1 MSSRRIPIS
10 SNQRNQPPAQSTT
23 TPFRSSLDLVFSFSR
38 SAGFFGENLPSGP
51 SFVDEQRY
59 RPPNYDGNLDDEGE
73 DDSLRAGSHERE
85 TTGGTTSEYEE
96 SYVQDDEEPDAEEE
110 ETRWAPDED
119 VQSQAAD
126 SRGNQPESTS
136 QSSAAATGAGQEQ
149 LPRNAKRFNNPYAQ
163 HQAQQVVPRSI
174 LSSPT
179 PSFSSNSVASSP
191 PSQFLS
197 RLPPP
202 QASAKSPPSAP
213 PHAKFDSDERTT
225 LLPTAKPSRPSPDA
239 LSKPRRPSNDRKPSY
254 GSLTAAA
261 LERRGEEDG
270 TGGMFQR
277 RQRRASTFSKEAWK
291 AAIEEHRGESTWFQS
306 LFNTVNVLVG
316 VGLLAEPLAFAYG
329 GWFLGTLLLLFC
341 ALVTNYTAK
350 MLAAL
355 MRLDPTQ
362 HTYADVLI
370 KAFGPRSRQW
380 IYALFVIELGT
391 FSVAAIELF
400 ADSLNSL
407 FPRVSSNLF
416 KLASYFILVP
426 TTFLPLR
433 LLSLTSLLGILSSI
447 VLLSVII
454 ADGTIK
460 TQAPGSLWSPMPTSF
475 GPNWKKLPICFG
487 LMMSGFSGH
496 AVVPSLYRDM
506 KNPQHFSSMIN
517 VAYVIAFSVSMIF
530 AILGYVMFGNSVSAE
545 ITKDLSR
552 TAGYPVA
559 LTKVAVWMVAI
570 NPLVKYAV
578 ANKPLV
584 TTFEHL
590 IGLHPIP
597 PPSVPPT
604 RPALTSAISTS
615 SSESGIIQHQEGRGR
630 SASSRP
636 SIRPSLSQS
645 NISVT
650 PSLPPPS
657 SKQRRIQL
665 IRYYVLRPVLSVVF
679 VLVAVAIPDFDRVLS
694 FLGSASAFVICCV
707 GPIGAYLILSTT
719 ISPDSKVIEREGG
732 GGEEWWKRGRKSWG
746 TSKASREENGYHK
759 APSNDPGSSPAGGS
773 IASASGSGNTS
784 NDTITQVVERREA
797 GSSALLVAE
806 IERELP
812 NPTRAQQH
820 WLEGATVEALV
831 IGKWERALCWVLLV
845 VSILMALV
853 GTIWSFLPE
862 F

>member
-10 SNQRNQPPAQSTT
+10 SNANQRNQPPAGSTT

-59 RPPNYDGNLDDEGE
+59 RPAGYEPGDDDEPDEE
-73 DDSLRAGSHERE
+73 DDSERGRSHERE
-85 TTGGTTSEYEE
+85 TTGGTTTSEFDDE
-96 SYVQDDEEPDAEEE
+96 SYGVDSADWTREEVEPTAQPLL
-110 ETRWAPDED
+110 APL
-119 VQSQAAD
+119 
-126 SRGNQPESTS
+126 PTT
-136 QSSAAATGAGQEQ
+136 ATEQ
-149 LPRNAKRFNNPYAQ
+149 LPRNAKLRTNLDNNPYAQ
-163 HQAQQVVPRSI
+163 HQARQPRSI
-174 LSSPT
+174 LSSPA

-191 PSQFLS
+191 PSKSPFT
-197 RLPPP
+197 LPPP
-202 QASAKSPPSAP
+202 HRTKFDTARDDDVAGDERARLLPAAETTTVP
-213 PHAKFDSDERTT
+213 PHVPASRRRSSA
-225 LLPTAKPSRPSPDA
+225 TAA
-239 LSKPRRPSNDRKPSY
+239 KPSY
-254 GSLTAAA
+254 GTLDSA
-261 LERRGEEDG
+261 LEGGPPAG
-270 TGGMFQR
+270 TFQH

-329 GWFLGTLLLLFC
+329 GWFLGTVLLLFC

-370 KAFGPRSRQW
+370 KAFGPRSRRW

-416 KLASYFILVP
+416 KLGSYFILVP

-460 TQAPGSLWSPMPTSF
+460 TTSPGSLWQPMPTSF

-506 KNPQHFSSMIN
+506 KNPRHFSSMIN
-517 VAYVIAFSVSMIF
+517 VAYVIAFTVSMVF

-552 TAGYPVA
+552 TAGYPRA

-590 IGLHPIP
+590 IGLHPIVP
-597 PPSVPPT
+597 APTAPSS

-615 SSESGIIQHQEGRGR
+615 SSESGLLLPHSPSRNR
-630 SASSRP
+630 NDYTRRP
-636 SIRPSLSQS
+636 SRSS
-645 NISVT
+645 ISVVSIPLST
-650 PSLPPPS
+650 A
-657 SKQRRIQL
+657 KQRRVQL

-719 ISPDSKVIEREGG
+719 TRGIDEANGG
-732 GGEEWWKRGRKSWG
+732 RGGEEGAKGSTAATEWKKARGRG
-746 TSKASREENGYHK
+746 PAASREENGV
-759 APSNDPGSSPAGGS
+759 PTAGGTAS
-773 IASASGSGNTS
+773 GSASGNASSLETV
-784 NDTITQVVERREA
+784 TRPQRE
-797 GSSALLVAE
+797 GDQSVDDEGTRPETSALLIAA

-812 NPTRAQQH
+812 NPTSAQQH
-820 WLEGATVEALV
+820 WMEGATVEALV
-831 IGKWERALCWVLLV
+831 ISRAERALCWVLLV
-845 VSILMALV
+845 LSILMALV
-853 GTIWSFLPE
+853 GTVWSFLPE